1 MISVLNIEPNNM
13 ILRSKLKG
21 DIRYNFLK
29 NLKGNYNV
37 ECTKYYDLLNSLDTF
52 KLKNVYR
59 FLYLRTYKINEKTD
73 CDISHLKRK
82 DGKISG
88 EELNE
93 YLNNYINPGE
103 KDSIL
108 KTIIIMNGIQL
119 YFFPNVN

>member
-1 MISVLNIEPNNM
+1 MKSVLNIEPNNM

-37 ECTKYYDLLNSLDTF
+37 KDTKYYDLLNSLDTF

-59 FLYLRTYKINEKTD
+59 FLYLRTYKINEKTSFE
-73 CDISHLKRK
+73 IQHLKRK